1 MEETYGR
8 PLVVATTILL
18 LRRVAIA
25 AAPKSVSSSSDS
37 HSDVCFLR
45 RRPIGCAR
53 HLRATQHPCPIDE
66 APLHRREGSR
76 TFAEG
81 IEGLDCSSLGLP

>member
-25 AAPKSVSSSSDS
+25 AANKSASSSSDS
-37 HSDVCFLR
+37 HNGVCFLR
-45 RRPIGCAR
+45 RRPIGCAK
-53 HLRATQHPCPIDE
+53 HSRATQHPCPIDK
-66 APLHRREGSR
+66 ALFDRRDGSR

-81 IEGLDCSSLGLP
+81 IEGPDCSSLGLP